1 MTFLGRYG
9 RPCGRRSDGRCLRE
23 AALCP
28 LVCRAATMGPLE
40 ICVHI
45 RPHDG
50 TDGRTC
56 MQGVIAWEV
65 ADYAQQRRTL
75 QLYLVAMLWFHRLHR
90 GLTRQLGWYR
100 HHELVNSI

>member
-1 MTFLGRYG
+1 MTFLGWYG
-9 RPCGRRSDGRCLRE
+9 RPCGRRSDGRRLRK

-28 LVCRAATMGPLE
+28 PVCRAATMGLLE

-50 TDGRTC
+50 TDGWTC
-56 MQGVIAWEV
+56 MRGGAIAWEV

-75 QLYLVAMLWFHRLHR
+75 QLYLEAMLLPHGLHR
-90 GLTRQLGWYR
+90 CIEDWLDCLDGTAAANW
-100 HHELVNSI
+100 